1 MAGFNSLIETSA
13 QNQTPIREVFILGFQ
28 TPRSYRVGLF
38 ISFFAIYTLIL
49 SGNLLVIS
57 PMLSSRLLYSPM
69 YFFLSHLSLSEVLL
83 STNITPLM
91 LDALLSNGVTMSIS
105 GCLVQLQL
113 FGTFV
118 ATESLLLTVMSYDR
132 YLAICRPLH
141 YASIMDYWSCIY
153 LSITCWALATLIS
166 SISVGFISTLYFC
179 GSNIIDHFFCD
190 FAPLLRL
197 SCSDTSMV
205 ELEVSLLSTTPTIFP
220 FLFIIV
226 TYCCI
231 IRSILRMPSLK
242 GKEKAF
248 STCSSHLGV
257 VSMYY
262 MTIIMVYVMPNK
274 GHSKTRNK
282 VVSLLYTMLTPFLNP
297 IIYSLRNQEIK
308 SALGGLLKRKHA
320 IKMLL

>member
-1 MAGFNSLIETSA
+1 MADFISLIEARA
-13 QNQTPIREVFILGFQ
+13 QNQTPIGEVVILGFQ
-28 TPRSYRVGLF
+28 TLHGYRVGLF
-38 ISFFAIYTLIL
+38 VTFFAIYMLTL
-49 SGNLLVIS
+49 SGNLIV
-57 PMLSSRLLYSPM
+57 MLLMLLSRLLYSPM
-69 YFFLSHLSLSEVLL
+69 YFFLSNLSLSEILL
-83 STNITPLM
+83 TTNITPLM
-91 LDALLSNGVTMSIS
+91 LHVLLNNGVVMSIS

-141 YASIMDYWSCIY
+141 YASIMDYWSCVY
-153 LSITCWALATLIS
+153 LSISCWALATLIS
-166 SISVGFISTLYFC
+166 SISVGFTSTLYLC

-190 FAPLLRL
+190 FTPLLKL

-220 FLFIIV
+220 FLFIII

-231 IRSILRMPSLK
+231 IKSIMRMPSLK

-257 VSMYY
+257 VSTYY
-262 MTIIMVYVMPNK
+262 MTIIVVYVVPTK
-274 GHSKTRNK
+274 GHSKTADK
-282 VVSLLYTMLTPFLNP
+282 VVSLLYTMLTPLLNP

-308 SALGGLLKRKHA
+308 AALGGLFKRKDTMK
-320 IKMLL
+320 I